1 MTGTLQHLDPTI
13 LLIGENVRDNAALDS
28 QFVASV
34 REHGVLQP
42 ITAVR
47 TDTGIEVRDGQRRT
61 LAAREAKLN
70 TIPVYVLDGQAADDK
85 TATAERIAHQIV
97 TNDQRSALTDAQ
109 RVKGITQMLLAGI
122 SPAKVA
128 KKLAVDRD
136 TVTAAASV
144 ADSPAAL
151 TALED
156 GQLSLA
162 EAAAMREFEDDEHA
176 VDSLLAMAGTGA
188 FDHRV
193 AQLRQDR
200 IAEQARAKAETT
212 YQQQGFMILTE
223 RPAWR
228 DTSVV
233 LLRHLRTPDSH
244 EATQAAVT
252 DPAHWAVLMVEESVL
267 VDTVTGEPVDEAD
280 VDWSTEHRPEQQ
292 PDEGA
297 RHADTVMDKTVWA
310 PEYYCRD
317 PQACALTLADFLT
330 RAEPIV
336 HGHGEQNDAETAEA
350 RAEAQRTERRKVL
363 ALNKLGVAAQEVRRT
378 WVRDHL
384 LARLV
389 DCTSRIPI
397 CCRTRGVDV
406 FGRRSSCSMRW
417 RRHETYLSCS
427 CR

>member
-1 MTGTLQHLDPTI
+1 MTGTLQHLDPTTV
-13 LLIGENVRDNAALDS
+13 LIGENVRDNATLDP

-61 LAAREAKLN
+61 LAAREAKLDA
-70 TIPVYVLDGQAADDK
+70 IPVYVLNGQANDDK

-109 RVKGITQMLLAGI
+109 RARGIAQMLLAGV

-144 ADSPAAL
+144 ADSATAL
-151 TALED
+151 AALED
-156 GQLSLA
+156 GQLSLT
-162 EAAAMREFEDDEHA
+162 EAAALREFEGDEPA
-176 VDSLLAMAGTGA
+176 VNALLAVAGTGA

-200 IAEQARAKAETT
+200 IAEQARADAEST
-212 YQQQGFMILTE
+212 YRQQGFMILTE

-233 LLRHLRTPDSH
+233 LLRHLRTPNSH

-252 DPAHWAVLMVEESVL
+252 DPAHWAVLMVEDTVL

-280 VDWSTEHRPEQQ
+280 VDWSTEHHPERQ
-292 PDEGA
+292 PAEGA

-317 PQACALTLADFLT
+317 PQACGLALADFLT
-330 RAEPIV
+330 RTEPIV
-336 HGHGEQNDAETAEA
+336 HGHGKHNDAETAEA
-350 RAEAQRTERRKVL
+350 RAEAQRVERRKVL

-389 DCTSRIPI
+389 DCTSWVSI
-397 CCRTRGVDV
+397 DV
-406 FGRRSSCSMRW
+406 GPAV
-417 RRHETYLSCS
+417 
-427 CR
+427 